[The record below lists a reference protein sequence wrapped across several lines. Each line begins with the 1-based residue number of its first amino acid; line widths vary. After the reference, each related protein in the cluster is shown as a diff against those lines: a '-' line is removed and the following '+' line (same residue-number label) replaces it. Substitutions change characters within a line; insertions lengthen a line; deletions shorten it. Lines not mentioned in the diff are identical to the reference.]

1 MKQYAAVKGEIAESC
16 YVSPDFEDCV
26 ADVFSEFYTEHA
38 KYAPTISSIKS
49 YLWVLARFRA
59 IAEYNFVFATI
70 YGEHSETATRRRKN
84 FGPKK
89 NGEAHRLVRR
99 KFWNLV
105 TSNKNI
111 VKIYQNPLQF
121 HCMCDIIILQIGV
134 YTAWHFIIGGGTMII
149 LNGKLSNFMRNH
161 ILYRSQL
168 WGGQSK
174 RIKISA

>member
-70 YGEHSETATRRRKN
+70 YGEHSENAKRRRKN
-84 FGPKK
+84 FGQKK

-121 HCMCDIIILQIGV
+121 HCMEVVQWLFLTASYPTLCEIIF
-134 YTAWHFIIGGGTMII
+134 YTAPSYGEDKVNV
-149 LNGKLSNFMRNH
+149 LR
-161 ILYRSQL
+161 
-168 WGGQSK
+168 
-174 RIKISA
+174 